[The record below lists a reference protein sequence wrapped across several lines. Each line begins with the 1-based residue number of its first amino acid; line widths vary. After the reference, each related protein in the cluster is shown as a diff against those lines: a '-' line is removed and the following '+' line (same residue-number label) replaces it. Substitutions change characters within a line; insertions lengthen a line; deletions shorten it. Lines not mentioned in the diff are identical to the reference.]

1 LRNHQADDG
10 LGPAAG
16 TVCGEESPEKESV
29 SVLRLH
35 LAPEDFG
42 QIRFAC
48 SPLWEA
54 VLSYLALQSPGS
66 RPLQLPWVIAA
77 RQTLRGVDLSPLDA
91 LLGPDPLHFP
101 DFLTPTPTSPLPE
114 FATELELLRAT
125 PATVVRDEV
134 LSLSQGCASP
144 PANLHCFLEAPD
156 HALMQLVGT
165 LARYWDRALA
175 MHWPQIQQLL
185 EADILGH
192 AQRLVFSGPEALF
205 ADLHPDVRYRDGVL
219 EVGKRLPLC
228 EMNLDGRGLL
238 LVPVTFAWPDVY
250 VIAEPPWPP
259 ALLYSPRGVA
269 NLWSGASPPPDAL
282 CHLVGEGRAR
292 VLSTL
297 VIPRTTTE
305 IARQLGLTA
314 GAVSQHLARLQCA
327 GVIAPR
333 RSGRR
338 VYYGLTARGG
348 SLIDQFDLSD
358 EMTASRLPRT

>member
-1 LRNHQADDG
+1 
-10 LGPAAG
+10 
-16 TVCGEESPEKESV
+16 
-29 SVLRLH
+29 VLRLH

-54 VLSYLALQSPGS
+54 VLSYLVLQSPS
-66 RPLQLPWVIAA
+66 SSTLQIPWVAAA

-91 LLGPDPLHFP
+91 LLGPNPVDFP
-101 DFLTPTPTSPLPE
+101 DFLTPTPTSPMPE

-125 PATVVRDEV
+125 PATVLRDEI
-134 LSLSQGCASP
+134 LSLSRNCASP
-144 PANLHCFLEAPD
+144 PANLHRFLEAPD
-156 HALMQLVGT
+156 HALTQLVET

-192 AQRLVFSGPEALF
+192 AQRLAFSGPEALF
-205 ADLHPDVRYRDGVL
+205 AGLHPAVHYRDGVL
-219 EVGKRLPLC
+219 EVGKRLPVR
-228 EMNLDGRGLL
+228 EMALDGRGLL
-238 LVPVTFAWPDVY
+238 LVPVTFAWPNVY

-269 NLWSGASPPPDAL
+269 NLWSSAPPPPDAL
-282 CHLVGEGRAR
+282 RHLVGDGRAR

-314 GAVSQHLARLQCA
+314 GAISQHLARLQCA
-327 GVIAPR
+327 GVIAPQ

-338 VYYGLTARGG
+338 VYYGLTARGS
-348 SLIDQFDLSD
+348 SLIDQFDLP
-358 EMTASRLPRT
+358 EEPIASRLPRI